1 MELYE
6 LKKHPHLSA
15 SSIGDYIDCG
25 LLYRLSRID
34 KLQPEF
40 KADALEFG
48 SVIHLALAEF
58 HKQKMVGNILSA
70 KELQELFSKQWMETA
85 QGRDD
90 ILYAEGKDYE
100 TLLLEGK
107 ELLAAYYHK
116 CPHGE
121 FTVLGVEETFSFS
134 PECCP
139 VPVIGAVDLIEE
151 DESGA
156 IIIVDWKTSGRAYS
170 ADEVDRNFQLTL
182 YQMAARSNGFG
193 DREIL
198 LRFDCLIKTKTPK
211 FEQYYTTRTE
221 ADFKRARKKIH
232 EVWRGISNGV
242 FIPND
247 GSQNWR
253 CKNCSYK
260 KHCDE
265 WFER

>member
-6 LKKHPHLSA
+6 LRKQPHLSA

-25 LLYRLSRID
+25 LLYRLARID

-70 KELQELFSKQWMETA
+70 KELQELFSKQWKETA

-90 ILYAEGKDYE
+90 IQYAEGKGYE

-116 CPHGE
+116 CPHGQ
-121 FTVLGVEETFSFS
+121 FTVLGVEETFSFT

-221 ADFKRARKKIH
+221 ADFKRAQKKII

-242 FIPND
+242 FVPND
-247 GSQNWR
+247 DSQNWR

-260 KHCDE
+260 KHCNE